1 MTPSV
6 IAAMVSLRLRRILK
20 DRTSVVWLIGMPMV
34 FSFLMGQM
42 LGDWSGGPGK
52 LPRFLVFDLDELDY
66 LSSAGI
72 RVILKTRGALKKNN
86 GKITF
91 MNLQPQIKKVF
102 DIINALPSMQI
113 FANIEELDEYLD
125 VMQKKVT
132 RGAGL

>member
-1 MTPSV
+1 MSPQLKVTIEQKAKGAYIVYPSG
-6 IAAMVSLRLRRILK
+6 SLDSNTFQIFEAKLDAILH
-20 DRTSVVWLIGMPMV
+20 DSPTL
-34 FSFLMGQM
+34 
-42 LGDWSGGPGK
+42 
-52 LPRFLVFDLDELDY
+52 LVFDLDELDY

-113 FANIEELDEYLD
+113 FASIEELDEYLD

-132 RGAGL
+132 RGAVKDKGVKM

>member
-1 MTPSV
+1 MSLTVTAEQKAKGAYIFYPSGALNSNTYP
-6 IAAMVSLRLRRILK
+6 IFEEKINLILK
-20 DRTSVVWLIGMPMV
+20 ESPTL
-34 FSFLMGQM
+34 
-42 LGDWSGGPGK
+42 
-52 LPRFLVFDLDELDY
+52 LVFDLDELDY

-72 RVILKTRGALKKNN
+72 RVLLKARDALKKNN

-113 FANIEELDEYLD
+113 FKSIQELDEYLD

-132 RGAGL
+132 QGKGLVDS

>member
-1 MTPSV
+1 MSSQLKVTIEQKAKGAYIVYPSG
-6 IAAMVSLRLRRILK
+6 SLNSNTFQIFEEKLDAILH
-20 DRTSVVWLIGMPMV
+20 DSPTL
-34 FSFLMGQM
+34 
-42 LGDWSGGPGK
+42 
-52 LPRFLVFDLDELDY
+52 LVFDLDELDY

-72 RVILKTRGALKKNN
+72 RVILKTRDALKKNN

-102 DIINALPSMQI
+102 DIINVLPSMQI
-113 FANIEELDEYLD
+113 FASIEELDEYLD